1 MTFSEVGDMNYDCNH
16 CIQGTQ
22 YIKLLLALLGRDFP
36 PMGEPVGE
44 ALGNDFATLN
54 SIFSKFAT
62 Q

>member
-1 MTFSEVGDMNYDCNH
+1 MNYDCNH